1 MEGALNMTNSDR
13 TLNTDYI
20 SKKMQE
26 SALNNQTIAETL
38 KISKQAVSDW
48 FKGKKLPSPKH
59 LLGLAKIL
67 NSSLAEIISLN
78 APEPIVAFR
87 KSGNSIK
94 KAHHFDSAQNTGK
107 LLRRLVPFLPG
118 VLTKPPVLL
127 NPDTR
132 IEAIREYAKA
142 IRNELNV
149 STKEPVSEKQMI
161 ELFHIYK
168 AILIPV
174 LWGKQKDHDNALH
187 VYLPD
192 SMTTWIFLNLDTP
205 KNDFLFWM
213 AHEFAHLYSTELISR
228 NIDTSEKFADQFATE
243 LLFPIEVAKDTF
255 NKIQSIKNEGLKV
268 NLIKKIA
275 KERCIS
281 PITIDKQLKAYAVA
295 NHVKPIELK
304 AIFGAAKKLNQEFPS
319 VSESLHIKPEMKPEK
334 LIETLRSHFNTPL
347 YDALKTYLESDESV
361 SDRFISSIL
370 QTSFW
375 DSKSIYEYLKN
386 GAE

>member
-26 SALNNQTIAETL
+26 SALNNRT
-38 KISKQAVSDW
+38 
-48 FKGKKLPSPKH
+48 
-59 LLGLAKIL
+59 KIL

-161 ELFHIYK
+161 ELLYK
-168 AILIPV
+168 
-174 LWGKQKDHDNALH
+174 
-187 VYLPD
+187 YE
-192 SMTTWIFLNLDTP
+192 T
-205 KNDFLFWM
+205 
-213 AHEFAHLYSTELISR
+213 
-228 NIDTSEKFADQFATE
+228 
-243 LLFPIEVAKDTF
+243 
-255 NKIQSIKNEGLKV
+255 IQSFA
-268 NLIKKIA
+268 LI
-275 KERCIS
+275 
-281 PITIDKQLKAYAVA
+281 
-295 NHVKPIELK
+295 
-304 AIFGAAKKLNQEFPS
+304 
-319 VSESLHIKPEMKPEK
+319 
-334 LIETLRSHFNTPL
+334 
-347 YDALKTYLESDESV
+347 
-361 SDRFISSIL
+361 
-370 QTSFW
+370 
-375 DSKSIYEYLKN
+375 
-386 GAE
+386 